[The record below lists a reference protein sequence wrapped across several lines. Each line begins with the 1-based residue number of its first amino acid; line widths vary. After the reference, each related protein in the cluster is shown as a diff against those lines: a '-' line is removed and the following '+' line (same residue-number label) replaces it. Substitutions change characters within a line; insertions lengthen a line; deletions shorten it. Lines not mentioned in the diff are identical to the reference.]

1 MESLLGSTDSVH
13 ANKAMKF
20 LQTPKDD
27 TEEEEEEGKNNFIN
41 QSSTVFSTMCYLLF
55 LSRLSSLLKGLLVMC
70 VCVSTCV
77 CAGKCGYVPTD
88 ASRGFGCPPSIPF
101 RQGLSLI
108 LGFYIFL
115 TRLEFCLNSFSELML

>member
-1 MESLLGSTDSVH
+1 MESLLDSTDSVH

-27 TEEEEEEGKNNFIN
+27 TEEEGKNNFIN
-41 QSSTVFSTMCYLLF
+41 QSSTVVSTMCYLLF

-77 CAGKCGYVPTD
+77 CVQGNVVMYPQMPAGGLGVLH
-88 ASRGFGCPPSIPF
+88 PF
-101 RQGLSLI
+101 LS
-108 LGFYIFL
+108 G
-115 TRLEFCLNSFSELML
+115 RVSP